1 MAELS
6 RTSAENL
13 QIQERLD
20 KQAARKQMIGKF
32 IPYLGLVFLF
42 VFFTIV
48 TKGLFLSATNL
59 ANMIEQ
65 CFTMCI
71 IAVGAAFV
79 YAQGNMDFSIG
90 SACGVAQMVGGT
102 LMVNMGVPMPV
113 AMLITLVIPVLS
125 CCLVSLISVV
135 FKVPVFIGSM
145 CVRALLAGLLTV
157 GVSRSEIRV
166 PITEYPIM
174 TNNLFKGIVLVLVIG
189 LGVYLFH
196 FTRVGKQA
204 KAIGGNK
211 KAAQQ
216 AGVKVVKQQFLAY
229 IILGLCVGLAAIFQM
244 FRASVINMSSGNG
257 IEFNIM
263 LAVVLGGFPMTGGD
277 KATLPAAVIG
287 AISATLLVNGLAMW
301 GLDPN
306 LVNGVKGLIFI
317 VMIGLSYDRSAG
329 KLIN

>member
-13 QIQERLD
+13 RIQAQLD
-20 KQAARKQMIGKF
+20 KKAARKQLIGKF

-48 TKGLFLSATNL
+48 TKGLFVSGANL
-59 ANMIEQ
+59 KNMIEQ

-90 SACGVAQMVGGT
+90 AACGVAQMVGGM
-102 LMVNMGVPMPV
+102 LMVNKGWPMPV
-113 AMLITLVIPVLS
+113 AMVLTLLVPIAS

-145 CVRALLAGLLTV
+145 CVRALLTGLLTI
-157 GVSRSEIRV
+157 GVARTEIRI
-166 PITEYPIM
+166 PIGDYPIM
-174 TNNLFKGIVLVLVIG
+174 TNTIFRAVVLVVIVAV
-189 LGVYLFH
+189 GVYLFH

-204 KAIGGNK
+204 KAIGGNRNT
-211 KAAQQ
+211 ARQ
-216 AGVKVVKQQFLAY
+216 AGVKIVKQQFLAY
-229 IILGLCVGLAAIFQM
+229 ILLGLCVGVAAMFQM
-244 FRASVINMSSGNG
+244 FRSSTVTMNSGSG

-306 LVNGVKGLIFI
+306 IVNGVKGAIFI

-329 KLIN
+329 KLVN

>member
-13 QIQERLD
+13 RIQAQLD
-20 KQAARKQMIGKF
+20 KKAARKQLIGKF

-42 VFFTIV
+42 IFFTIV
-48 TKGLFLSATNL
+48 TKGLFVSGANL
-59 ANMIEQ
+59 KNMIEQ

-90 SACGVAQMVGGT
+90 AACGVAQMVGGM
-102 LMVNMGVPMPV
+102 LMVNKGWPMPM
-113 AMLITLVIPVLS
+113 AMVMTLLVPIAS

-145 CVRALLAGLLTV
+145 CVRALLTGLLTI
-157 GVSRSEIRV
+157 GVARTEIRI
-166 PITEYPIM
+166 PIGEYPIM
-174 TNNLFKGIVLVLVIG
+174 NNTIFRAIVLLVIVAV
-189 LGVYLFH
+189 GVYLFH

-204 KAIGGNK
+204 KAIGGNRNT
-211 KAAQQ
+211 ARQ
-216 AGVKVVKQQFLAY
+216 AGVKIVKQQFLAY
-229 IILGLCVGLAAIFQM
+229 ILLGVCVGIAAMFQM
-244 FRASVINMSSGNG
+244 FRSSTVTMNSGSG

-306 LVNGVKGLIFI
+306 IVNGVKGAIFI

-329 KLIN
+329 KLVN

>member
-13 QIQERLD
+13 RIQAQLD
-20 KQAARKQMIGKF
+20 KKAARKQLIGKF
-32 IPYLGLVFLF
+32 IPYLGLIFLF

-48 TKGLFLSATNL
+48 TKGLFVSGANL
-59 ANMIEQ
+59 KNMIEQ

-90 SACGVAQMVGGT
+90 AACGVAQMVGGM
-102 LMVNMGVPMPV
+102 LMVNKGWPMPV
-113 AMLITLVIPVLS
+113 AMVMTLLVPIAS

-145 CVRALLAGLLTV
+145 CVRALLAGLLTI
-157 GVSRSEIRV
+157 GVARTEIRI
-166 PITEYPIM
+166 PIGEYPIM
-174 TNNLFKGIVLVLVIG
+174 NNTIFRAIVLLVIVAV
-189 LGVYLFH
+189 GVYLFH

-204 KAIGGNK
+204 KAIGGNRNT
-211 KAAQQ
+211 ARQ
-216 AGVKVVKQQFLAY
+216 AGVKIVKQQFLAY
-229 IILGLCVGLAAIFQM
+229 ILLGVCVGIAAMFQM
-244 FRASVINMSSGNG
+244 FRSSTVTMNSGSG

-306 LVNGVKGLIFI
+306 IVNGVKGAIFI

-329 KLIN
+329 KLVN